1 MKKITGFF
9 LLIVLLAG
17 VAAFCAARFTA
28 SCGSCGM
35 TTASSSPHD
44 WLHDQLQ
51 LTPAQKK
58 ELEPIEAR
66 FHENYERA
74 NAQLLEAN
82 RELARTLGQTKEFS
96 PEVDAAIQKVHHR
109 MGELQKLSI
118 QHIFEMKTVLTP
130 EQIERLLHYAQQ
142 ALENNS

>member
-9 LLIVLLAG
+9 LLIVLVAG
-17 VAAFCAARFTA
+17 VAAFCTARFTA
-28 SCGSCGM
+28 SCSSCSVN
-35 TTASSSPHD
+35 TASCTPHE
-44 WLHDQLQ
+44 WLHDQLN
-51 LTPAQKK
+51 LTPEQKK
-58 ELEPIEAR
+58 AFEPIEAR
-66 FHENYERA
+66 FHEEYQRA

-96 PEVDAAIQKVHHR
+96 PEVAAAIEKVHHR

-130 EQIERLLHYAQQ
+130 EQFERLLHYAQQ

>member
-17 VAAFCAARFTA
+17 VAAFCAARFTS

-35 TTASSSPHD
+35 SMASSTPHD

-51 LTPAQKK
+51 LTSEQKK
-58 ELEPIEAR
+58 ALEPIEAR

-74 NAQLLEAN
+74 NTQLLEAN

-96 PEVDAAIQKVHHR
+96 PEVDAAIEKVHHR